1 MSGPILH
8 PYGIPG
14 RFRRVAYVLVLGLS
28 IGLAFVAAWVDVWF
42 ILPTFAVAFL
52 AMFTLHERR
61 AWRWWSR
68 WHGIPDLSGNWL
80 HASQEIMIRQTWTR
94 LAASVREGDAL
105 WQSRMA
111 VWDDHDVHASP
122 SLTIFLSND
131 AGRHQVLIVTVDGN
145 DGLKVSKW
153 DGAKDAMGLELPRA
167 YYRQQ

>member
-1 MSGPILH
+1 MLGPILH

-94 LAASVREGDAL
+94 LAASVREGDEC

-111 VWDDHDVHASP
+111 SWNDQYVGGSS
-122 SLTIFLSND
+122 SLTILLAND
-131 AGRHQVLIVTVDGN
+131 AGRHRVLTVTVRGN
-145 DGLKVSKW
+145 DRLEVSTW
-153 DGAKDAMGLELPRA
+153 DDKADSTRSEPPRV
-167 YYRQQ
+167 YCRQQ